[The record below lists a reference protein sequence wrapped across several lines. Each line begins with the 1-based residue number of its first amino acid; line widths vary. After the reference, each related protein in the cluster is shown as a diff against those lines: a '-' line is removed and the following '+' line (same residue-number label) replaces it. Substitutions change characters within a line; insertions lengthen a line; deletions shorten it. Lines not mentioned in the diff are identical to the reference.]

1 MKQQKSH
8 YFKWGLT
15 VFLTVC
21 AILAFYDTFYMN
33 GTLQRYLS
41 KLVTVLAPV
50 LYGFAMAYLLAPIV
64 NWIEGLIRKGL
75 KRLSKGQEPKLRGGL
90 LRGVSILLTWAVV
103 AYLLYL
109 LMSVLIPQLI
119 DSVAMLINNAESYY
133 NKIYVWVTNLLEK
146 NPEIAGWVEKNLE
159 SYYNDLMKVLTEQVL
174 PGAQQ
179 MLTTITGGIWTGIWG
194 LVTFTTNFLVGII
207 ISVYLLAMKEKS
219 LARCCKLLYALLQEE
234 QARWV
239 VRATRKTNQI
249 FSGFVRGKMLDS
261 LIIGILCFIGCSIF
275 SLPYT
280 PLVSVVVGVTNMIPF
295 FGPFLGAVPS
305 AFLILLVSPKQC
317 LIFIVFIIVL
327 QQIDGNIIGPKI
339 LGDAT
344 GISSFWVVV
353 AILVGGGFGG
363 KEDVTV
369 QHQAALIAYITKRA
383 VKVKLTRKESILVHP
398 KRHPMSI
405 DLTTACDENG
415 RLTAM
420 KAVVVA
426 DTGAYASLGGPVLQ
440 RACTHAAG
448 PYNYQ
453 VIDIDGKAVYTN
465 NPPAGAF
472 RGFGVTQTCFATEM
486 NINLLAEMCGMDPW
500 QFRYLNAIRPGR
512 VLPNGQIADPSTG
525 LAETLEAVKDIYYS
539 HPYVGIGCA
548 MKNAGV
554 GVGLPDTG
562 RVRLIVEGGKVHIH
576 SGASC
581 IGQGVGTVLVQMLA
595 ESAGISMDEIE
606 YHRPNTSMAPD
617 SGTTSGS
624 RQTLVTGE
632 ACRRAAKDLR
642 RALFEATGRSYEATE
657 MPSAYLSNV
666 MVAKESPETAAV
678 TFTAEEVA
686 LLNGKEFYGEYLAKT
701 DKMGADVEYPVSHVA
716 YGYATQLCIL
726 KEDGTIEKMVGAHD
740 VGKVVNPKSAEGQ
753 VEGGIVMGC
762 GYALTEQY
770 PLKDCVPTAK
780 YGTLG
785 LFRADKAPEVES
797 IIVEKPGVDVAFG
810 AIGIGEI
817 TSIPTAPAIADAYFR
832 YDHERR
838 YELPLKNTPYERKW

>member
-90 LRGVSILLTWAVV
+90 LRGVSILLAWAVV

-295 FGPFLGAVPS
+295 FGPFLGAAPS

-339 LGDAT
+339 LGNTT
-344 GISSFWVVV
+344 GLSSFWVLF
-353 AILVGGGFGG
+353 AILLFGG
-363 KEDVTV
+363 LWGRGAGNVPGRAHLRLPADAGKVP
-369 QHQAALIAYITKRA
+369 HRPAA
-383 VKVKLTRKESILVHP
+383 
-398 KRHPMSI
+398 
-405 DLTTACDENG
+405 G
-415 RLTAM
+415 
-420 KAVVVA
+420 KASYA
-426 DTGAYASLGGPVLQ
+426 AGGLRIRPPGSGA
-440 RACTHAAG
+440 HAAG
-448 PYNYQ
+448 GASRSANGDQLTAQLPHRHPLMGCRCFFAGRPPPCRGMELFSPHFFVKTKLSLANRGEMWYIALRQ
-453 VIDIDGKAVYTN
+453 LHIDRPSPGDATRSHRPGATIISGL
-465 NPPAGAF
+465 PPKGRQGRRRHEEETIGSFPDAGTGLH
-472 RGFGVTQTCFATEM
+472 RTHRLRRRQ
-486 NINLLAEMCGMDPW
+486 
-500 QFRYLNAIRPGR
+500 QRPGR
-512 VLPNGQIADPSTG
+512 T
-525 LAETLEAVKDIYYS
+525 
-539 HPYVGIGCA
+539 
-548 MKNAGV
+548 
-554 GVGLPDTG
+554 
-562 RVRLIVEGGKVHIH
+562 
-576 SGASC
+576 
-581 IGQGVGTVLVQMLA
+581 
-595 ESAGISMDEIE
+595 
-606 YHRPNTSMAPD
+606 
-617 SGTTSGS
+617 
-624 RQTLVTGE
+624 
-632 ACRRAAKDLR
+632 
-642 RALFEATGRSYEATE
+642 
-657 MPSAYLSNV
+657 
-666 MVAKESPETAAV
+666 
-678 TFTAEEVA
+678 
-686 LLNGKEFYGEYLAKT
+686 
-701 DKMGADVEYPVSHVA
+701 
-716 YGYATQLCIL
+716 
-726 KEDGTIEKMVGAHD
+726 
-740 VGKVVNPKSAEGQ
+740 
-753 VEGGIVMGC
+753 
-762 GYALTEQY
+762 
-770 PLKDCVPTAK
+770 
-780 YGTLG
+780 
-785 LFRADKAPEVES
+785 
-797 IIVEKPGVDVAFG
+797 
-810 AIGIGEI
+810 
-817 TSIPTAPAIADAYFR
+817 
-832 YDHERR
+832 
-838 YELPLKNTPYERKW
+838 RK

>member
-75 KRLSKGQEPKLRGGL
+75 KRLSKGQEPKIRGGL

-146 NPEIAGWVEKNLE
+146 NPEIAGWMETNLE
-159 SYYNDLMKVLTEQVL
+159 NYYNDLMKVLTEQVL

-295 FGPFLGAVPS
+295 FGPFLGAAPS

-353 AILVGGGFGG
+353 AITVGGGF
-363 KEDVTV
+363 
-369 QHQAALIAYITKRA
+369 
-383 VKVKLTRKESILVHP
+383 
-398 KRHPMSI
+398 
-405 DLTTACDENG
+405 
-415 RLTAM
+415 
-420 KAVVVA
+420 
-426 DTGAYASLGGPVLQ
+426 
-440 RACTHAAG
+440 
-448 PYNYQ
+448 
-453 VIDIDGKAVYTN
+453 
-465 NPPAGAF
+465 
-472 RGFGVTQTCFATEM
+472 
-486 NINLLAEMCGMDPW
+486 
-500 QFRYLNAIRPGR
+500 
-512 VLPNGQIADPSTG
+512 
-525 LAETLEAVKDIYYS
+525 
-539 HPYVGIGCA
+539 
-548 MKNAGV
+548 AGV
-554 GVGLPDTG
+554 LGMFLGVPIFACL
-562 RVRLIVEGGKVHIH
+562 
-576 SGASC
+576 
-581 IGQGVGTVLVQMLA
+581 
-595 ESAGISMDEIE
+595 
-606 YHRPNTSMAPD
+606 
-617 SGTTSGS
+617 
-624 RQTLVTGE
+624 QTLVKYLTDRRKSVICRWRPANTSTGIRSP
-632 ACRRAAKDLR
+632 CRRRSLPLR
-642 RALFEATGRSYEATE
+642 QRRPTD
-657 MPSAYLSNV
+657 SA
-666 MVAKESPETAAV
+666 
-678 TFTAEEVA
+678 
-686 LLNGKEFYGEYLAKT
+686 
-701 DKMGADVEYPVSHVA
+701 
-716 YGYATQLCIL
+716 
-726 KEDGTIEKMVGAHD
+726 
-740 VGKVVNPKSAEGQ
+740 
-753 VEGGIVMGC
+753 
-762 GYALTEQY
+762 
-770 PLKDCVPTAK
+770 
-780 YGTLG
+780 
-785 LFRADKAPEVES
+785 
-797 IIVEKPGVDVAFG
+797 
-810 AIGIGEI
+810 
-817 TSIPTAPAIADAYFR
+817 APAPASPQGMPVLFCGLPGFCRGGVSAFPAFFCKNETFSCKPWGNVVHCTSTTAYR
-832 YDHERR
+832 QA
-838 YELPLKNTPYERKW
+838 LAG